1 MAIERGN
8 NLETRVI
15 NLDGP
20 EGNAFMLMGLA
31 QRMSRQLGFDG
42 EKVVDEMK
50 SGDYANLVKVFDN
63 YFGSLITLTTEQEDL
78 LEQLGVEQ

>member
-1 MAIERGN
+1 MTIERGN

-15 NLDGP
+15 DLDGP

-31 QRMSRQLGFDG
+31 QRMSRQLGVDS
-42 EKVVDEMK
+42 EKVVGEMK

-63 YFGSLITLTTEQEDL
+63 YFGSLIALTTEQEDL
-78 LEQLGVEQ
+78 LEQLGVE